1 MATPHIFVAVQEL
14 GIHIGDFPT
23 VRREI
28 IVDVG
33 NAKSFADAETKAKQ
47 RVAKKFKTNVV
58 CLQVTEV
65 RSE

>member
-1 MATPHIFVAVQEL
+1 MAHIFVAVQEL
-14 GIHIGDFPT
+14 GIQFGGRPNT
-23 VRREI
+23 VRRET

-47 RVAKKFKTNVV
+47 RVARKFKTNII
-58 CLQVTEV
+58 CLQVSEV